1 MWLIKKDIADAMQ
14 HARAQGFT
22 PPKAAM
28 EAFEARHAEASA
40 AGIPRNF
47 KLAGDVVEISIEGV
61 LTPKPDFFA
70 FWYGGGNT
78 TYPDI
83 IQSLALAAADPSVKR
98 VVLNVKS
105 PGGYCDGLFEALGA
119 LEAFPKPKE
128 TRASMADSAAY
139 ALAAMGGKI
148 TAAGP
153 ASEFGSVGVVA
164 TYVQYDFEKVY
175 EITSTHAPDKRPD
188 PSTPEG
194 QATIRVYLD
203 ALHDLFVDAI
213 ARGRTASGTA
223 TTKDEVNA
231 DFGRGGVLL
240 ANAAKKLGM
249 VDKIDKPQLRAIA
262 GDPDPRGES
271 GAAPAATAAVGDI
284 VANAIT
290 ATPPAPAVVAQPAQ
304 PAAPPAPQQNA
315 SALSGGAAKA
325 KKQMNEEELRA
336 QHPELYSAVFN
347 KGKAEGE
354 KGKAEAVTAALT
366 DEKDRVEGHLI
377 MGEAA
382 GDMKLAIESV
392 RGGVKMNATLQAKY
406 MAAGMN
412 KRDRD
417 SRSADE
423 ATTEA
428 AVGNALPATDKTKTK
443 AELVADAIERQT
455 KGDAA

>member
-28 EAFEARHAEASA
+28 EAFETRHAEASA

-47 KLAGDVVEISIEGV
+47 KLAGDVVEIAIEGV

-98 VVLNVKS
+98 VVLNVRS

-139 ALAAMGGKI
+139 AIAAMGGKI

-223 TTKDEVNA
+223 TTKDEVNS

-240 ANAAKKLGM
+240 ANSAKRLGM
-249 VDKIDKPQLRAIA
+249 IDKIDKPQLRAVA
-262 GDPDPRGES
+262 SDPEPRGEALAS
-271 GAAPAATAAVGDI
+271 PAAAEAAAPAAT
-284 VANAIT
+284 T
-290 ATPPAPAVVAQPAQ
+290 TP
-304 PAAPPAPQQNA
+304 APPAPQTNA
-315 SALSGGAAKA
+315 PAANGGAPNR
-325 KKQMNEEELRA
+325 KQKTMDEKQLQAE
-336 QHPELYSAVFN
+336 HPALYSAVFN
-347 KGKAEGE
+347 KGKAEGKTE
-354 KGKAEAVTAALT
+354 AETAAAAALAE
-366 DEKDRVEGHLI
+366 EKDRIEAHLV
-377 MGEAA
+377 MGETT
-382 GDMKLAIESV
+382 GDMKLAVESI
-392 RGGVKMNATLQAKY
+392 RKGDKMTQTLSAKY
-406 MAAGMN
+406 MVAGMSMRALSARADDDKAAAVATDGAAGG
-412 KRDRD
+412 KPAKTLRDQI
-417 SRSADE
+417 ADE
-423 ATTEA
+423 IEA
-428 AVGNALPATDKTKTK
+428 
-443 AELVADAIERQT
+443 QT
-455 KGDAA
+455 KGGAAA